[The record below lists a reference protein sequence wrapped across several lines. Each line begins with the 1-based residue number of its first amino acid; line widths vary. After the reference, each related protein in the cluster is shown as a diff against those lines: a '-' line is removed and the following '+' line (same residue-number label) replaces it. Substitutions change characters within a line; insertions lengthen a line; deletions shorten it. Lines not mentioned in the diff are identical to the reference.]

1 MKLIKVLLVA
11 TCLSPLATNA
21 TTIKE
26 HKEMTGPYATPQEVT
41 RDCIRCHE
49 DEARDLSHSRHWNW
63 EGPAFELGDKTVSL
77 GKRNLL
83 NNYCVAVSSNEPR
96 CTSCHIGFGWKDD
109 NFDLSI
115 MENMDCLV
123 CHDQTGTYKKF
134 PTAAGYPVFKEESK
148 VFPGNKKTYPRVD
161 LLKVALSVAKPRNEN
176 CGACHFYGGGGH
188 NVKHG
193 DLTKA
198 LVDPTPDID
207 AHMGNADPEKR
218 QTCISCHAAENKHD
232 VRGALHGSMAAGTNH
247 FGCVACHEGEV
258 HKKRMRNTLNM
269 HSLTVACETCHI
281 PVVAKKY
288 PTKTWW
294 DWTSAGDKKRKGE
307 KDENGMPLYDWK
319 KGDFKWVKG
328 LKPEYYWYNG
338 RTDYQL
344 LGEKIRLDDDG
355 VMEFNPLMGDH
366 GDAKAKISPF
376 KVMRGKQFKDKNS
389 DLLLVPH
396 LFGKGGYWKTL
407 DWNKAFDDGM
417 KSVGLIYSGEYDTV
431 ETRMYWPLFHEV
443 SAARDALKCADCHP
457 KKEGETGLLD
467 WQRLG
472 YPGDPVKTGNSRVNS
487 DIVDW

>member
-1 MKLIKVLLVA
+1 MRSLIPALL
-11 TCLSPLATNA
+11 LYLASSAVMA

-26 HKEMTGPYATPQEVT
+26 HEEMTGPYASPQDVT

-49 DEARDLSHSRHWNW
+49 QQANDLSHSRHWRW
-63 EGPAFELGDKTVSL
+63 QGEPFEIHGKTIEL
-77 GKRNLL
+77 GKRSIL

-109 NFDLSI
+109 SFDLTA

-134 PTAAGYPVFKEESK
+134 PTAAGYPVYQEESR

-161 LLKVALSVAKPRNEN
+161 LKKVAINVGKPRNEN

-198 LVDPTPDID
+198 LVDPSPQVDV
-207 AHMGNADPEKR
+207 HMGNPDPEKR
-218 QTCISCHAAENKHD
+218 QTCASCHRIEGKHD
-232 VRGALHGSMAAGTNH
+232 VRGAAHASMVAGQNH
-247 FGCVACHEGEV
+247 FGCIDCHDGEDV
-258 HKKRMRNTLNM
+258 HQKRMRNTLNM
-269 HSLTVACETCHI
+269 HTLSVACETCHI
-281 PVVAKKY
+281 PVVAKNY

-307 KDENGMPLYDWK
+307 KDSLGMPAYDWK
-319 KGDFKWVKG
+319 KGDFKWEKD

-344 LGEKIRLDDDG
+344 LGEKLVIGDDG

-366 GDAKAKISPF
+366 DDSGARISPF
-376 KVMRGKQFKDKNS
+376 KVMRGKQFKDKNT

-407 DWNKAFDDGM
+407 DWNQSFANGM
-417 KSVGLIYSGEYDTV
+417 KSVGLEYSGEYEAV
-431 ETRMYWPLFHEV
+431 ETRMYWPLFHQV
-443 SAARDALKCADCHP
+443 APAREALQCADCHT
-457 KKEGETGLLD
+457 KKEGQQGLLD
-467 WQRLG
+467 WQQLG
-472 YPGDPVKTGNSRVNS
+472 YPGDPVKTGNSRLSNDV
-487 DIVDW
+487 VDW